1 MNPLDYGTREV
12 CEKLFK
18 AGIVLETEAV
28 WFYGTNGKWHL
39 GEGWLAQHAADK
51 YPAVS
56 MSEVWRELPQEY
68 TDDELVGSLM
78 LWKEDKFTAVG
89 YWWHD
94 QCRISVRNLNPTNA
108 LIALRI
114 WLEER
119 KEGT

>member
-1 MNPLDYGTREV
+1 MNPLDYGTREA

-18 AGIVLETEAV
+18 AGVVLETEHC
-28 WFYGTNGKWHL
+28 WYPSIFLDKWLLKNSKWKDGKKL
-39 GEGWLAQHAADK
+39 
-51 YPAVS
+51 PAVS

-94 QCRISVRNLNPTNA
+94 QCRISVRNLNPADA
-108 LIALRI
+108 LIDLLI
-114 WLEER
+114 WVSQKKER
-119 KEGT
+119 T

>member
-51 YPAVS
+51 YPAPS
-56 MSEVWRELPQEY
+56 MGEVWRELPGHHTSGNNY
-68 TDDELVGSLM
+68 TAWLELA
-78 LWKEDKFTAVG
+78 KESNGDTTAK
-89 YWWHD
+89 YWSK
-94 QCRISVRNLNPTNA
+94 ITNTNPTDA

-119 KEGT
+119 KEKP

>member
-1 MNPLDYGTREV
+1 MNADNYGSQEA

-18 AGIVLETEAV
+18 AGIVLETEFWWIKV
-28 WFYGTNGKWHL
+28 RNKWKLELVNLTCPYEHT
-39 GEGWLAQHAADK
+39 
-51 YPAVS
+51 PAVS